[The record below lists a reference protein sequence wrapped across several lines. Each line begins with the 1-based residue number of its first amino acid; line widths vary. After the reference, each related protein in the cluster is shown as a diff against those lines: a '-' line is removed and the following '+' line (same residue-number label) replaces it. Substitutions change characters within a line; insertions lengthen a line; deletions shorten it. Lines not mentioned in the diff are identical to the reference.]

1 MSPRPF
7 CIGVPVEAE
16 NPAKKPRK
24 PRKKETKPRKPPRK
38 RRSKAERIARGIVG
52 TFQGSVTKCTD
63 EIIEKICLH
72 VRRGS
77 WMEIAAE
84 AEGVHPTTLRTW
96 LQKGAD
102 YIEADEAES
111 DARIP
116 NQNHKI
122 FRDLVINL
130 NKAAAEGELLDLKR
144 LNRFARL
151 EANALIH
158 KMRAKTQYRE
168 NSSWNVTQKKDVTTT
183 KKVEQQ
189 APGISVDQLNLPLE
203 VRIQILK
210 ALKEREKEQKEAQKA
225 LPAPIDVEFTEK
237 TTETPKEEEKT

>member
-1 MSPRPF
+1 
-7 CIGVPVEAE
+7 
-16 NPAKKPRK
+16 
-24 PRKKETKPRKPPRK
+24 
-38 RRSKAERIARGIVG
+38 
-52 TFQGSVTKCTD
+52 
-63 EIIEKICLH
+63 
-72 VRRGS
+72 
-77 WMEIAAE
+77 MEIAAE
-84 AEGVHPTTLRTW
+84 AEGVHPATLRVW
-96 LQKGAD
+96 LQHGSN

-116 NQNHKI
+116 MPPHKI
-122 FRDLVINL
+122 YRDFVIAL

-144 LNRFARL
+144 LNRFAKL

-189 APGISVDQLNLPLE
+189 APGVSVDQLNLPLE

-225 LPAPIDVEFTEK
+225 LPAPIDAEFTQKDVTPEK
-237 TTETPKEEEKT
+237 VNGHQTPVEE

>member
-1 MSPRPF
+1 
-7 CIGVPVEAE
+7 
-16 NPAKKPRK
+16 
-24 PRKKETKPRKPPRK
+24 
-38 RRSKAERIARGIVG
+38 
-52 TFQGSVTKCTD
+52 
-63 EIIEKICLH
+63 
-72 VRRGS
+72 
-77 WMEIAAE
+77 MEIAAE
-84 AEGVHPTTLRTW
+84 AEGVHPYTLRRW
-96 LQKGAD
+96 LQLGAD
-102 YIEADEAES
+102 YIEADERESAEHL
-111 DARIP
+111 P
-116 NQNHKI
+116 NGQHKI
-122 FRDLVINL
+122 FRDLVIAL

-189 APGISVDQLNLPLE
+189 APGVSVDQLNLPLE

-237 TTETPKEEEKT
+237 TTEIPKEEETT